1 MFSNSDVSDVRT
13 CLSITSY
20 YNLNSQ
26 LNSQTSSSLQTYLF
40 MCLNC
45 QIFVCFWL
53 QNVYLDIGNLTLFL
67 FSSSRK
73 ANSIK
78 SRTNSESEPG
88 WNLYIINTVST
99 IQLYREMVFPTPAF
113 VYWLKIGTVSLW
125 CWIYCNVSLMNS
137 S

>member
-113 VYWLKIGTVSLW
+113 VY
-125 CWIYCNVSLMNS
+125 
-137 S
+137 